1 VLRFAQDGKRRAG
14 RERGGIRFHVIL
26 VGLEGRQR
34 GRSECS
40 YPEQFSMKPTF
51 TIGIEEEYQTVDP
64 VTRDLRSHIHA
75 EMIEKGKLLLQERVK
90 SEMHQSVV
98 EVGTRV
104 CANIKDAK
112 KEVVKLRRDMV
123 TLAKENGLRLASAAT
138 HPFADWR
145 VQEIYPDER
154 YKNIVEDMQLVAR
167 ANLIFGLHVH
177 VGVEDRETAIHLM
190 NHARYFVPHM
200 LALSTNSPFWLGMN
214 TGLKSYRCK
223 VFDKFPRTNIPDYFP
238 SWGEYENFINLL
250 IKTRCIDNAKKIWW
264 DIRPHPFF
272 NTLEFRVCDIPMRVD
287 ESIALAALIQ
297 ATVAKLYKLF
307 SANQG
312 FRLYRRALIME
323 NKWRAARYG
332 LNGNLID
339 FGKQKEVPVRDLIQ
353 EYLEFV
359 DDVLDELDSREELNY
374 IQTIMEMGTG
384 ADRQTRVFEETGD
397 LKKVV
402 DLIIEET
409 EVGLSDTTASASRKV
424 G

>member
-1 VLRFAQDGKRRAG
+1 
-14 RERGGIRFHVIL
+14 
-26 VGLEGRQR
+26 
-34 GRSECS
+34 
-40 YPEQFSMKPTF
+40 MKPTF
-51 TIGIEEEYQTVDP
+51 TIGIEEEYQTIDP

-90 SEMHQSVV
+90 AEMHQSVV

-123 TLAKENGLRLASAAT
+123 MLAKENNLRLASVAT

-154 YKNIVEDMQLVAR
+154 YHNIVEDMQLVAR

-190 NHARYFVPHM
+190 NHARYFVPHI

-297 ATVAKLYKLF
+297 ATVAKLYKLY

-339 FGKQKEVPVRDLIQ
+339 FGKQSEVPVRDLIQ
-353 EYLEFV
+353 EYLAFV
-359 DDVLDELDSREELNY
+359 DDVVDELDSREELNY
-374 IQTIMEMGTG
+374 IHTIMEMGTG
-384 ADRQTRVFEETGD
+384 ADRQIKVFEQSGD

-402 DLIIEET
+402 DFIIEET
-409 EVGLSDTTASASRKV
+409 EVGLTDTASAASRKV